1 MGDIESEVIAAYRQ
15 ILNRPRNL
23 LDALVYDGFVMTITN
38 QAFHVAAGSN
48 LLQFLNIAVQRST
61 KFININHLPRSQRPT
76 PKSE

>member
-23 LDALVYDGFVMTITN
+23 LDALDYDGFDMTMTN
-38 QAFHVAAGSN
+38 YAFHVAAGSN
-48 LLQFLNIAVQRST
+48 LLQFLNMAVQRST
-61 KFININHLPRSQRPT
+61 KIINIKHLPRSQKLT

>member
-1 MGDIESEVIAAYRQ
+1 MGDIENEVIAAYRQ
-15 ILNRPRNL
+15 ILNRRRNL

-48 LLQFLNIAVQRST
+48 LLQFLNMAVLRST
-61 KFININHLPRSQRPT
+61 KIINIKHLPRSQKLT